1 MPKGW
6 QECCTWLRGQVDE
19 YGEMTLHWS
28 KADQNWYGL
37 SENTTLRYITREDN
51 SYYIGKDPG
60 YGVLSHW
67 NYGYW
72 IAEAGHMPASYTPGD
87 WFGDD
92 IMCKSDIT
100 SDIAKNRWKY
110 IILDEE
116 MFTIYSYSIFY
127 SYSVRPED
135 TAVYK
140 LFYFEKPTWQ
150 STDGKVKVFET
161 N

>member
-1 MPKGW
+1 
-6 QECCTWLRGQVDE
+6 
-19 YGEMTLHWS
+19 
-28 KADQNWYGL
+28 
-37 SENTTLRYITREDN
+37 
-51 SYYIGKDPG
+51 
-60 YGVLSHW
+60 
-67 NYGYW
+67 
-72 IAEAGHMPASYTPGD
+72 
-87 WFGDD
+87 
-92 IMCKSDIT
+92 MCKSDIT